1 MKTRSVKFNAVMNT
15 FLTASNMFI
24 GLVTLPYAT
33 RVLSVEGYGNVTFAQ
48 SISTWLSAICLI
60 GVPTYG
66 IRECAR
72 VRDDPKALAKTVKE
86 LLTIITFATT
96 CALSVFAL
104 CIFFVPRLRD
114 LSALMW
120 IFLVST
126 LLLSYGV
133 EWFFQATEQYE
144 YITIRSVAF
153 KIISLIAMLIFVR
166 HQDDWLIYGAILALV
181 ACANNLFNIT
191 RLLHSLSFRNLG
203 HSDLRRH
210 RKSLVSFSILSIA
223 TAIYNSFDSVLLG
236 MLSPNNRQVAFYQ
249 LAAKLRSICYQV
261 VNAIVSVLIP
271 RLSYYA
277 KNNPAQYTSLLQRG
291 FGIVFNLSL
300 GIANYF
306 LAFAYPL
313 IVLLSSEKYAAA
325 VISVQIIG
333 FVNFFSCLSTFI
345 GLCVLTPLDLER
357 KLAMANMA
365 GVPISLV
372 ANFALDGT
380 WGATGAAI
388 AVLIAEFVIFTIQV
402 HASWAI
408 LRNAL
413 QLSEILK
420 ALMINVVALL
430 AGFAAAALPLSVV
443 PLLIVGF
450 FIYGATWFIVGLIVR
465 EDSAIWVANTALS
478 LLGRQQIQPQKA
490 PKHKK

>member
-1 MKTRSVKFNAVMNT
+1 M
-15 FLTASNMFI
+15 
-24 GLVTLPYAT
+24 
-33 RVLSVEGYGNVTFAQ
+33 
-48 SISTWLSAICLI
+48 
-60 GVPTYG
+60 
-66 IRECAR
+66 
-72 VRDDPKALAKTVKE
+72 
-86 LLTIITFATT
+86 
-96 CALSVFAL
+96 
-104 CIFFVPRLRD
+104 
-114 LSALMW
+114 
-120 IFLVST
+120 
-126 LLLSYGV
+126 
-133 EWFFQATEQYE
+133 
-144 YITIRSVAF
+144 
-153 KIISLIAMLIFVR
+153 
-166 HQDDWLIYGAILALV
+166 
-181 ACANNLFNIT
+181 
-191 RLLHSLSFRNLG
+191 
-203 HSDLRRH
+203 
-210 RKSLVSFSILSIA
+210 
-223 TAIYNSFDSVLLG
+223 LLG
-236 MLSPNNRQVAFYQ
+236 LLSPNNIQVAFYQ
-249 LAAKLRSICYQV
+249 LASKLRNICWQV
-261 VNAIVSVLIP
+261 VNAIVGVLIP

-277 KNNPAQYTSLLQRG
+277 KNNPSQYTSLLQRG
-291 FGIVFNLSL
+291 FGITLNLSL
-300 GIANYF
+300 GIASYL

-345 GLCVLTPLDLER
+345 GLCVLTPLDLEC